1 LERGKES
8 VPRQAE
14 VARKMRNVA
23 RFSKL
28 SVVKVCSRPTAR
40 AVREAAEE
48 VLSLAEEKVEDIEE
62 CALERR
68 ASALVK
74 SSGR

>member
-14 VARKMRNVA
+14 VARKMRKVA

-48 VLSLAEEKVEDIEE
+48 V
-62 CALERR
+62 
-68 ASALVK
+68 
-74 SSGR
+74 